1 MAYTDEYGKTRYTL
15 KERYNFYK
23 DLALGKRKT
32 KDGKTA
38 DFLGQVASANKANRI
53 RRKMGK
59 NVHSFNFYGNQLG
72 KK

>member
-1 MAYTDEYGKTRYTL
+1 MPYIKNGKTYYTL
-15 KERYNFYK
+15 KEKYNYYK
-23 DLALGKRKT
+23 DLATGKRKT

-59 NVHSFNFYGNQLG
+59 NVNSFNFYGQQFG
-72 KK
+72 K

>member
-1 MAYTDEYGKTRYTL
+1 MPYIDERGKTRYTL

-38 DFLGQVASANKANRI
+38 DFLGQVASANKTNRI

-59 NVHSFNFYGNQLG
+59 NVNSYNFHKKQLG
-72 KK
+72 K